1 MTRHYELRSSPETIH
16 WGYFDAG
23 IKPVLRIAPGDSVTF
38 RTVNGGVDVMPP
50 PPFVVPPELRS
61 IHLRCAPKL
70 VGHILT
76 GPVYIEGAQPGDA
89 LDVHLLDIDLPVDW
103 GYNVMRPLRGTL
115 PEDFPFF
122 RALHFAIDK
131 ARGVAKTP
139 WGIELPLTPFFGVM
153 GVAPR
158 ASYGSVSTMAPRE
171 FGGNIDLKELRPG
184 AVLSLPVFNEGALF
198 STGDGHA
205 LQGDG
210 EVNLAALEVCLDGT
224 FEFRLRKGAG
234 LAFPRAETPTHW
246 ITFGFDEDLDNAA
259 KQALREMIKLL
270 GELRGLAPVDAYA
283 LCSLAV
289 DLRVTQL
296 VDGNKGVHAMAPKA
310 IFE

>member
-1 MTRHYELRSSPETIH
+1 MSRHHELKSSPETIH
-16 WGYFDAG
+16 WGYFDAA
-23 IKPVLRIAPGDSVTF
+23 IKPVLRIAPGDQVTF
-38 RTVNGGVDVMPP
+38 RTVNGGVDVMPSP
-50 PPFVVPPELRS
+50 PYVVPPELRA
-61 IHLRCAPKL
+61 IHVRCAPKL

-76 GPVYIEGAQPGDA
+76 GPVYVEGAQPGDV
-89 LDVHLLDIDLPVDW
+89 LDVHILDIQLPIDW

-122 RALHFAIDK
+122 RALHFPIDK

-139 WGIELPLTPFFGVM
+139 WGIELPLAPFFGVM
-153 GVAPR
+153 GNAPR

-171 FGGNIDLKELRPG
+171 FGGNIDLKELTPG
-184 AVLSLPVFNEGALF
+184 AILSLPVFNEGALF

-234 LAFPRAETPTHW
+234 LTFPLAETPTHW
-246 ITFGFDEDLDNAA
+246 ITFGFDEDLDDAA

-270 GELRGLAPVDAYA
+270 GEKRGLSPVDAYA

-310 IFE
+310 LFA

>member
-1 MTRHYELRSSPETIH
+1 
-16 WGYFDAG
+16 
-23 IKPVLRIAPGDSVTF
+23 V
-38 RTVNGGVDVMPP
+38 
-50 PPFVVPPELRS
+50 
-61 IHLRCAPKL
+61 
-70 VGHILT
+70 
-76 GPVYIEGAQPGDA
+76 
-89 LDVHLLDIDLPVDW
+89 LDVHILDIQLPVDW

-122 RALHFAIDK
+122 RALHFPIDK

-153 GVAPR
+153 GNAPR

-171 FGGNIDLKELRPG
+171 FGGNIDLKELTPG

-198 STGDGHA
+198 SAGDGHG

-234 LAFPRAETPTHW
+234 LTFPRAETPTHW
-246 ITFGFDEDLDNAA
+246 ITFGFDEDLDDAA

-270 GELRGLAPVDAYA
+270 GEKRGLAPVDAYA

-296 VDGNKGVHAMAPKA
+296 VDGNKGVHAMAPKSL
-310 IFE
+310 FE